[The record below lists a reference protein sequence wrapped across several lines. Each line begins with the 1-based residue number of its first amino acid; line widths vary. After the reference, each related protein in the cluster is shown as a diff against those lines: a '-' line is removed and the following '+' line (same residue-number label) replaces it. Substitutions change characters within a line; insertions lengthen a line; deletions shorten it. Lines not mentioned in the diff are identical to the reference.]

1 MLHLELSP
9 AGTTLNK
16 TRQNSDAARVTGK
29 PGFPP
34 SPPTHIFAHERVHP
48 AQVEVASHPIQM
60 AQGAPPSRGSRG
72 PRRQGRPQHLQYQIL
87 PTVALLSPFAAAAA
101 VPASRLQQ
109 PLPRPMMQQVGVRA
123 CVGVCVS
130 AGARVSFED

>member
-1 MLHLELSP
+1 M
-9 AGTTLNK
+9 
-16 TRQNSDAARVTGK
+16 
-29 PGFPP
+29 
-34 SPPTHIFAHERVHP
+34 
-48 AQVEVASHPIQM
+48 EVASHPIQK